1 MVTNEQV
8 YEVLRK
14 CYDPE
19 IPVSLVDLGLIY
31 DVQIEDDHVKVV
43 MTLTARGCPAHSF
56 ISEQVRQQVAEIP
69 EVKSAT
75 VQVVR
80 QLREKSLAVVI
91 AVEDVRP
98 AVAAAGNVV
107 DGVGKIKASRARP
120 DWTLNYPTSPVLARG
135 DS

>member
-75 VQVVR
+75 VQVVLEPPWDISR
-80 QLREKSLAVVI
+80 LSEAARKQL
-91 AVEDVRP
+91 
-98 AVAAAGNVV
+98 G
-107 DGVGKIKASRARP
+107 IK
-120 DWTLNYPTSPVLARG
+120 
-135 DS
+135 